1 MKYKIESNKQDVLQA
16 GVLLLARYRL
26 RLYRAGVVQAN
37 NYYPSGVTMAELP
50 RRTDQS
56 VQRYKFGGKELDR
69 SYGLDAYDFEARP
82 YNPVL
87 MRFTGV
93 DPLASKYPAIS
104 PFAYCSN
111 NPINFIDPD
120 GRSTRVAQNEDG
132 TYRVI
137 GGDLDDDDYN
147 IYVYS
152 QDKDGNYTVRGQ
164 SIGVTT
170 SLTSF
175 YNSDGN
181 AGWMGT
187 INTQDNN
194 GGKFLSE
201 NIFGNKMTLDE
212 YMANASLGEK
222 YDFKSIG
229 VSSNMTEDEKIHH
242 YYRGTNIGTKDGVA
256 VYTSA
261 RDVGNIAAGYVAGSN
276 GISWKEA
283 RIAFDLKQRGFE
295 GLSTRNA
302 EYWGWKMSVNNS
314 TPHQRVTNFGNSL
327 FGIWDM
333 LKGLF
338 K

>member
-1 MKYKIESNKQDVLQA
+1 VVLSQA
-16 GVLLLARYRL
+16 GAVEQ
-26 RLYRAGVVQAN
+26 VN
-37 NYYPSGVTMAELP
+37 HYYPFGGLFGEGVQTSSQP
-50 RRTDQS
+50 Y
-56 VQRYKFGGKELDR
+56 RYNGKELDR
-69 SYGLDAYDFEARP
+69 KFGLDFYDYGARH
-82 YNPVL
+82 YDAAL
-87 MRFTGV
+87 GAWTTA
-93 DPLASKYPAIS
+93 DPLAEKYYGIS
-104 PFAYCSN
+104 PYAYCAG
-111 NPINFIDPD
+111 NPMRYIDPD
-120 GRSTRVAQNEDG
+120 GCSTRVAQNEDG

-137 GGDLDDDDYN
+137 GGDLDDNDYN

-152 QDKDGNYTVRGQ
+152 QDKDGNYTVQGQ

-229 VSSNMTEDEKIHH
+229 FEGKKEGKAYETYV
-242 YYRGTNIGTKDGVA
+242 YRGTNIGTKDGVP

-276 GISWKEA
+276 GVSWKEA
-283 RIAFDLKQRGFE
+283 RIAFDLKQRGLE

-302 EYWGWKMSVNNS
+302 EYWGWKMAANNS